1 MGSSLSDKI
10 KCLKKL
16 NQTHYI
22 MHVHGNNFSEIQ
34 NNIPDVLELTYVNK
48 NYLLDI
54 PCKNIITN

>member
-16 NQTHYI
+16 NQTDYI

-48 NYLLDI
+48 KLSIRY
-54 PCKNIITN
+54 TM